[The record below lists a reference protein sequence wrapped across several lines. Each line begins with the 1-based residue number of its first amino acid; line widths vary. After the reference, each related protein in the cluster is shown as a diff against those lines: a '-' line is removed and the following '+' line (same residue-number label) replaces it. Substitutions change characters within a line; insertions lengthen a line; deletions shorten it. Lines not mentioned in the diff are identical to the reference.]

1 VIRVKA
7 LWIAFIAS
15 ILAAVGDVAVAVK
28 FDLEGDGTFFILV
41 GLLLLAILFSSLA
54 TRKSG

>member
-1 VIRVKA
+1 MNA

-28 FDLEGDGTFFILV
+28 FDLKGDGSFFILV
-41 GLLLLAILFSSLA
+41 GLLLAAIVISHIATSRKFS
-54 TRKSG
+54 